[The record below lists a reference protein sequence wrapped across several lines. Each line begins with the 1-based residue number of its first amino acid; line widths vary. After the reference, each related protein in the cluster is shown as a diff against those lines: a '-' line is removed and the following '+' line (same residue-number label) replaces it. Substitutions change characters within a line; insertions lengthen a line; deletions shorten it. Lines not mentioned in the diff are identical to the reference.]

1 MGAVRKRTTATP
13 TSARVRLTHPER
25 VLFNKPRVTKADLA
39 DFYTEIAA
47 FILPQLIN
55 RPLMLLRC
63 PDGAAGPCFFQKHV
77 GRTLPPAIAQIDDP
91 QDGQRWIYVKDLDG
105 LLGLVQMS
113 VLELHVWGCSVRDLE
128 RANRLVIDLDPGA
141 RVSWTRVI
149 EAALELRGRLS
160 QLKLQSFVR
169 TSGGKGL
176 HVVIPLRPATPWDAA
191 RSFVRALAEQ
201 LQRDQPERYL
211 AVASKAARSG
221 RIFVDYLRN
230 GRGATAVCSYSLRN
244 RPRAPIATPLSWDEL
259 PRVTAPD
266 EFRFETLRER
276 LRRLR
281 ADPWQGID
289 SLRQSL
295 PVGG

>member
-1 MGAVRKRTTATP
+1 VAAVRKRTAAP
-13 TSARVRLTHPER
+13 SKGARVRLTHPER
-25 VLFNKPRVTKADLA
+25 VLFNKPRVTKAELA

-47 FILPQLIN
+47 SILPELIN

-63 PDGAAGPCFFQKHV
+63 PDGAAGPCFFQKHI
-77 GRTLPPAIAQIDDP
+77 GRTLPAAIAEIDDP
-91 QDGQRWIYVKDLDG
+91 QERQRWIYVKDLDG

-141 RVSWTRVI
+141 RVPWARVI
-149 EAALELRGRLS
+149 EAALELRGRLR

-176 HVVIPLRPATPWDAA
+176 HVVIPLKPAAPWDLA
-191 RSFVRALAEQ
+191 RSFVRVLAEQ

-211 AVASKAARSG
+211 VVAAKAARSG
-221 RIFVDYLRN
+221 RIFIDYLRN

-244 RPRAPIATPLSWDEL
+244 RPGVPVATPLSWDEL
-259 PRVTAPD
+259 PKVGAPD
-266 EFRFETLRER
+266 EFRFETIRER
-276 LRRLR
+276 LRRVR
-281 ADPWQGID
+281 ADPWKGID

-295 PVGG
+295 PVRD